1 MLFSVNLFI
10 YVFLPLCTGIYY
22 GVYKRLKNPRT
33 ATNLILLMFSWVFY
47 FRELSETHEN
57 IVNLHIQIKYYADA
71 EAGSMLKQAVMNIS
85 T

>member
-1 MLFSVNLFI
+1 MGSVKNAAGGF
-10 YVFLPLCTGIYY
+10 FGGI
-22 GVYKRLKNPRT
+22 G
-33 ATNLILLMFSWVFY
+33 SY
-47 FRELSETHEN
+47 FKKFGTSRELSETHEN